1 MELPHIRFNAVFPG
15 YTDTPMWDDIMVEN
29 KTSISASIAEQL
41 PVKKIATPE
50 EVASAV
56 VFLMSNASVTG
67 EVIHIDGGQRLI

>member
-29 KTSISASIAEQL
+29 KTSILASIAEQL